1 MNCRQRSGPVLW
13 QRFLHVEIF
22 RKGKDLLEVEL
33 FLQETSREDRL
44 KLEIFIKDFTIK
56 DAVLERPRSIRG
68 AIKPLS
74 LLFLHGRSVYLGEA
88 RNLKR
93 AILEWGETRHCPGLS
108 FGGAADEQLPGLL
121 PPLPEREHFAELFLE
136 LIANVLQT
144 EIFLLPERGFSSVR
158 EYDRYFSEIYAGA
171 CILYSKPRERLPEDA
186 YTQGQERLCSL
197 FSRSKSIFIF
207 KPNDAQKIIIHAHLS
222 DSFHEMALSL
232 SVSNSSDPPF
242 SIEEATGNY
251 LRFPNPACRE
261 AAAKLQE
268 LEGIHLL
275 PDNKRQIISAL
286 TGPEGCSHLSD
297 LVIEA
302 ARSLQEWEKS
312 RGLTGSGE

>member
-1 MNCRQRSGPVLW
+1 MSCRQQSGPVLW
-13 QRFLHVEIF
+13 QRFLHVESL
-22 RKGKDLLEVEL
+22 RKGKDLLEVGL
-33 FLQETSREDRL
+33 FFQETSREDRL
-44 KLEIFIKDFTIK
+44 KVEIFIKDFTIK
-56 DAVLERPRSIRG
+56 DVVLERPRSIRG

-93 AILEWGETRHCPGLS
+93 AILEWGETRHSPWPSSGTVPVRTG
-108 FGGAADEQLPGLL
+108 FL
-121 PPLPEREHFAELFLE
+121 PPLSEREHFAELFLE

-144 EIFLLPERGFSSVR
+144 EIFLLPERGFSSVQ
-158 EYDRYFSEIYAGA
+158 EYDRYFSKIYAGA
-171 CILYSKPRERLPEDA
+171 CRLYSKPRGKLPENA
-186 YTQGQERLCSL
+186 YTQGQERPCSL

-207 KPNDAQKIIIHAHLS
+207 QPNDTKKIIHAHLS

-232 SVSNSSDPPF
+232 SVSNSSDPPYY
-242 SIEEATGNY
+242 IEEAKGNY

-261 AAAKLQE
+261 AAEKLQE
-268 LEGIHLL
+268 LEGMHLL
-275 PDNKRQIISAL
+275 PDNKKQIISVL

-302 ARSLQEWEKS
+302 ARSLQEWEIS
-312 RGLTGSGE
+312 RGLTDNAT

>member
-1 MNCRQRSGPVLW
+1 MSCRQQSGPVLW
-13 QRFLHVEIF
+13 QRFLHVESL
-22 RKGKDLLEVEL
+22 RKGKDLLEVGL
-33 FLQETSREDRL
+33 FFQETSREDRL
-44 KLEIFIKDFTIK
+44 KVEIFINDFTIK
-56 DAVLERPRSIRG
+56 DAILERSRSIRG

-93 AILEWGETRHCPGLS
+93 AILEWGETRHSPWPSSGTVPVRTE
-108 FGGAADEQLPGLL
+108 FL

-158 EYDRYFSEIYAGA
+158 EYDRYFSEIYADA
-171 CILYSKPRERLPEDA
+171 CILYSKPRERLPENA

-207 KPNDAQKIIIHAHLS
+207 KPDDAKKFIHAHLS

-232 SVSNSSDPPF
+232 SVSNSSDPPY

-251 LRFPNPACRE
+251 LRFPNPVCRE

-268 LEGIHLL
+268 LEGMNLL
-275 PDNKRQIISAL
+275 PDNKKQIISAL

-312 RGLTGSGE
+312 QGLTGSGE

>member
-1 MNCRQRSGPVLW
+1 MSCRQQSGPVLW
-13 QRFLHVEIF
+13 QRFLHVESL
-22 RKGKDLLEVEL
+22 RKEKDLLEVGL
-33 FLQETSREDRL
+33 FFQETSREDRL

-56 DAVLERPRSIRG
+56 NAVLERPRSNRG

-108 FGGAADEQLPGLL
+108 FGEATGGQLPGLL

-144 EIFLLPERGFSSVR
+144 EIFLLSERGFSSVQ

-171 CILYSKPRERLPEDA
+171 CILYSKPRERLPENA

-207 KPNDAQKIIIHAHLS
+207 KPNDARKIIHAHLS

-232 SVSNSSDPPF
+232 SVLNFSDPPY

-251 LRFPNPACRE
+251 LRFPNPVCRE

-268 LEGIHLL
+268 LEGMNLL
-275 PDNKRQIISAL
+275 PDNKKQIISAL
-286 TGPEGCSHLSD
+286 TGTEGCSHLSD

-312 RGLTGSGE
+312 RGLTGSSE